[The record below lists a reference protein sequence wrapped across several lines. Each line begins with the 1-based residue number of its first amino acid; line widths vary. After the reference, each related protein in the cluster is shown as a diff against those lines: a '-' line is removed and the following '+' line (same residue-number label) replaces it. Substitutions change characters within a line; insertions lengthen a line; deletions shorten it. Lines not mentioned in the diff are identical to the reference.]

1 MRKPG
6 QNCVVLDTAPM
17 QNNPCNYFHNTN
29 TREKRLKTESC
40 VHVLS
45 NTCQHFQRSCSW
57 LDLNLTFNC
66 FPFAQMG
73 VCNLL
78 FTFFEGHFGLHVA
91 LFPTKIMRVDFFWY
105 TYFVVWE
112 WESRHHPQR
121 PPADMCWA
129 FNNIDHNVTTR
140 PEILIGVACYSLCD
154 ECFCSGQINLHIW
167 PDGFN
172 WTQWM
177 AYWDK
182 SNIWVI
188 LNMELVW

>member
-1 MRKPG
+1 MPCPQKHLAKAVAPFQKSNGLMRKPG

-29 TREKRLKTESC
+29 TREKRLKTENC

-78 FTFFEGHFGLHVA
+78 FTFLKDILACMWRSFPQKSCGLNFFGTHL
-91 LFPTKIMRVDFFWY
+91 LCENRNRDT
-105 TYFVVWE
+105 T
-112 WESRHHPQR
+112 HP
-121 PPADMCWA
+121 
-129 FNNIDHNVTTR
+129 
-140 PEILIGVACYSLCD
+140 
-154 ECFCSGQINLHIW
+154 
-167 PDGFN
+167 
-172 WTQWM
+172 
-177 AYWDK
+177 
-182 SNIWVI
+182 
-188 LNMELVW
+188 